1 MRSEFRAC
9 EIEIDEG
16 IYGSWVEA
24 KQHLG
29 FSAKYNQEWR
39 EFFKSGIPKK
49 EAVLAKGREMALKY
63 KFTIHY

>member
-1 MRSEFRAC
+1 MRSKFRAC
-9 EIEIDEG
+9 GIEVDKG

-29 FSAKYNQEWR
+29 FSAKYNQEWNR
-39 EFFKSGIPKK
+39 FLKPGTPK